1 MITTTETLIGSDLDQ
16 LVFKILDRLVI
27 QQGIVGIRIPTHIG
41 VVEEYEFVTG
51 LFNIEKA
58 IGYEIQQVILPP
70 PSFVHFDNTNRI
82 QMEALTR
89 RVQRDHDDGIRYNRV
104 YLAVYNDYVHT
115 SVMEAHDIFIEID
128 PANHRFQAT
137 YKDLRTRTENEKSK

>member
-1 MITTTETLIGSDLDQ
+1 MLPMTNTLIGSDLDQ

-41 VVEEYEFVTG
+41 VVEEHEFVTG

-58 IGYEIQQVILPP
+58 VDYEIQQVIIPP
-70 PSFVHFDNTNRI
+70 PSFVHFDNTDKT
-82 QMEALTR
+82 QMEALVR

-115 SVMEAHDIFIEID
+115 SVMHAHDIFIEID
-128 PANHRFQAT
+128 CTQLRFQAT
-137 YKDLRTRTENEKSK
+137 YNDYRTQVTDEKSQ